1 MAFLKSSRHCY
12 AKFCCYNFRNSSE
25 PSTSDDLSQHDSTA
39 EAPSISE
46 FCSAQAL
53 VDQVIEVDNL
63 VTKLLKVLRI
73 IQMDNDNC
81 IQQLI
86 GEKLV
91 EENFYMLFYALYLK
105 WKI

>member
-1 MAFLKSSRHCY
+1 MQFRLINSR
-12 AKFCCYNFRNSSE
+12 NNSE
-25 PSTSDDLSQHDSTA
+25 QSTSDDVSQHDSIA

-91 EENFYMLFYALYLK
+91 GDFFFK
-105 WKI
+105 

>member
-1 MAFLKSSRHCY
+1 MVQFLILITY
-12 AKFCCYNFRNSSE
+12 LLIYRNSSE
-25 PSTSDDLSQHDSTA
+25 PSTCEDISQHESIA
-39 EAPSISE
+39 EPASLSE

-86 GEKLV
+86 GDKYVDDIL
-91 EENFYMLFYALYLK
+91 LYL
-105 WKI
+105 